1 MPVRLPLSGWSA
13 WIVVAGLLI
22 AKEGSH
28 AWSDEWG
35 LVKRSCLLHHQVE
48 LDFSPFYKTK
58 NNSKITYIDK
68 KCIHKWLKLCIHS
81 QLYHFPPQN
90 WKVKRKII
98 LLFFPLVTENKAQKR
113 KKKTKNKNP
122 CLSTKAGMPN
132 HPHLSKAEG
141 GSQDGGLFGLHWES
155 TRQSRMSCSPRHRQ
169 KLASK
174 NWSKKSHL

>member
-113 KKKTKNKNP
+113 KKNKKQKP
-122 CLSTKAGMPN
+122 VFVHESRDAQP
-132 HPHLSKAEG
+132 SAFVQSWG
-141 GSQDGGLFGLHWES
+141 GFPRWRTLWLALGKHQAKQDELLTE
-155 TRQSRMSCSPRHRQ
+155 T
-169 KLASK
+169 
-174 NWSKKSHL
+174 